1 MTDIVE
7 RLRKSAK
14 NVRWTTEPLECAPTI
29 EPDDAEEAADE
40 IERLR
45 AALLKKIEE
54 TLWYAYNTGIEK
66 PDGQWTHCFM
76 SDGEDLIS
84 QIGLDPSLGYY
95 DAAEVKAA
103 IPVAARAAL
112 GGRNA

>member
-7 RLRKSAK
+7 RLRA
-14 NVRWTTEPLECAPTI
+14 APSEIGTMTQAV
-29 EPDDAEEAADE
+29 EHMREAADE

-45 AALLKKIEE
+45 AELIEKIED

-76 SDGEDLIS
+76 SDGEDLIH

-95 DAAEVKAA
+95 NAEQVKAA
-103 IPVAARAAL
+103 IPAAARAAL
-112 GGRNA
+112 EGKQ